1 MKTKLSLKFKARD
14 AFVIAAAL
22 LIAAAVFLLTLP
34 KANEGRLYAEISRN
48 GEVLA
53 SLPLDADAEYTVNGD
68 YENVV
73 TIANGSAFFSSA
85 TCPNEDCVHAGRLT
99 KAGQLAVCLPNGVT
113 LRIVGA
119 EADVDAIA
127 G

>member
-1 MKTKLSLKFKARD
+1 MKSNLSLKFKWRD
-14 AFVIAAAL
+14 ALIIAAAL
-22 LIAAAVFLLTLP
+22 LLAAAVFLLTLP
-34 KANEGRLYAEISRN
+34 KGADGRLFAEISRN
-48 GEVLA
+48 GEVVA
-53 SLPLDADAEYTVNGD
+53 SLPLDTDAEYVVNGD

-73 TIANGSAFFSSA
+73 TIADGGAFFSSSN
-85 TCPNEDCVHAGRLT
+85 CPNEDCVHTGRLT

-113 LRIVGA
+113 VRIVGE

>member
-1 MKTKLSLKFKARD
+1 MKSKLSLKFKRRD
-14 AFVIAAAL
+14 AIVIAAAL

-34 KANEGRLYAEISRN
+34 KAGGDRLYAEISRG

-53 SLPLDADAEYTVNGD
+53 TLPLDTDAEYIVNGD

-73 TIANGSAFFSSA
+73 TNADGGAFFSSSN
-85 TCPNEDCVHAGRLT
+85 CPNEDCVHAGRLT

>member
-1 MKTKLSLKFKARD
+1 M
-14 AFVIAAAL
+14 VNAL
-22 LIAAAVFLLTLP
+22 
-34 KANEGRLYAEISRN
+34 GH
-48 GEVLA
+48 
-53 SLPLDADAEYTVNGD
+53 D

-73 TIANGSAFFSSA
+73 TISDGSAFFSSA
-85 TCPNEDCVHAGRLT
+85 TCPGKDCVHAGRLT

-113 LRIVGA
+113 LRIVGS

>member
-1 MKTKLSLKFKARD
+1 MKSKLSLKFKWRD
-14 AFVIAAAL
+14 AIIISAAL

-34 KANEGRLYAEISRN
+34 KSGDGRLYAEISVK
-48 GEVLA
+48 GEVVA
-53 SLPLDADAEYTVNGD
+53 SLPLDTDAEYVVDGD
-68 YENVV
+68 YQNTV
-73 TIANGSAFFSSA
+73 TIKDGAAFFSSA
-85 TCPNEDCVHAGRLT
+85 TCPNNDCVHAGRLM

>member
-1 MKTKLSLKFKARD
+1 MKFKRRD
-14 AFVIAAAL
+14 AIVIAAAL

-34 KANEGRLYAEISRN
+34 KAGGDRLYAEISRG

-53 SLPLDADAEYTVNGD
+53 TLPLDTDAEYIVNGD

-73 TIANGSAFFSSA
+73 TNADGGAFFSSSN
-85 TCPNEDCVHAGRLT
+85 CPNEDCVHTGRLT

>member
-1 MKTKLSLKFKARD
+1 MKSKLSLKFKVRD
-14 AFVIAAAL
+14 AIVIAAAL
-22 LIAAAVFLLTLP
+22 LLAAAVFLFTLP
-34 KANEGRLYAEISRN
+34 KASEGRLYAEISRR
-48 GEVLA
+48 GETLA
-53 SLPLDADAEYTVNGD
+53 LLPLDTDAEYTVRGD
-68 YENVV
+68 YENVIK
-73 TIANGSAFFSSA
+73 IADGSAFFGSA
-85 TCPNEDCVHAGRLT
+85 TCPNEDCVHAGKLT